1 MRSTR
6 ISSRRLITVAAL
18 VALPLVSLAACSDSP
33 MQLKSQ
39 PAPSAQSAQL
49 ASDAGSLVK
58 VGSSYLLAVQH
69 PCSADSVASL
79 LTASPFSTNTANL
92 MNNGGG
98 GTNPCN
104 CPPVV
109 PPPSRLPGWTC
120 TLKTWECAPG
130 TGSTCYYTCT
140 APITRA
146 EAMF

>member
-6 ISSRRLITVAAL
+6 FSSRRLVAVAAI
-18 VALPLVSLAACSDSP
+18 VALPLVALAACSDSP
-33 MQLKSQ
+33 MQPKSR

-49 ASDAGSLVK
+49 ASDAGKLMQ
-58 VGSSYLLAVQH
+58 VGGSYLLAVQH
-69 PCSADSVASL
+69 PCSADSAASML
-79 LTASPFSTNTANL
+79 SASPFSTNTANL

-98 GTNPCN
+98 TNPCG
-104 CPPVV
+104 CPATV

-140 APITRA
+140 PPITRA
-146 EAMF
+146 AAMY